1 MGLTGNADKGEFA
14 SVVRK
19 AAQLIARSG
28 REVWADAVA
37 GPHAGR
43 KARVCPSI
51 ADLARK
57 VDLLLVL
64 GGDGTILRVAGEV
77 AGASAPL
84 LGINIGG
91 LGFLTSVSS
100 SRLAVELRQVWRGEF
115 TLEPRAMIEAD
126 GRCCGAD
133 IHALAL
139 NDLVISRGEPAR
151 LIEIEVS
158 VDDEI
163 LARYRADGLVVSTPT
178 GSTAYSLAAGGALI
192 CPNAN
197 VIELTPICPHTLSN
211 RAVIASLESVIR
223 VRVTGSRPAIL
234 CADGQAMHNLAGGDE
249 VTIRRSDKTVTL
261 MRLAGVSFFEILRRK
276 LHWRGGSL

>member
-43 KARVCPSI
+43 KACIRPGI
-51 ADLARK
+51 ADLARE

-64 GGDGTILRVAGEV
+64 GGDGTILRVADEV

-100 SRLAVELRQVWRGEF
+100 SQLAVELRQVWRGEF

-126 GRCCGAD
+126 GVCCGSA

-158 VDDEI
+158 VDDII

-223 VRVTGSRPAIL
+223 VRVTSSRPAIL